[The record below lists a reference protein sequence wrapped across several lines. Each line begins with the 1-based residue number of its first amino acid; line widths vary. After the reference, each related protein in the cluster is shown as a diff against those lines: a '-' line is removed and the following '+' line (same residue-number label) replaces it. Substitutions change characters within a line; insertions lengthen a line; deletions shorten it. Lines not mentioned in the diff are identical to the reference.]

1 MKLFRTLRKLLEPQ
15 FDDGDAKYE
24 HAMDLATEV
33 TDRIRERAQSV
44 SPFREILGEMLMRAP
59 YPNPVLIADAFEAG
73 QESRIFKGPPN
84 GRG

>member
-1 MKLFRTLRKLLEPQ
+1 MKLFRIVRKLLDTQP
-15 FDDGDAKYE
+15 DAGDAKYE

-33 TDRIRERAQSV
+33 TDRIRERAKSV
-44 SPFREILGEMLMRAP
+44 SPFREVLGEMLLRASH
-59 YPNPVLIADAFEAG
+59 PNTLLIADAFEAG